1 MSCNWHLLCIRPEG
15 VKGPLT
21 SIFNWKLSATHG
33 INSREGGKILNKGL
47 ALPVELSVFQ
57 ILVRLVP
64 CQSSSEL
71 CCECVQ
77 EHCHVFIMPHQIYSE
92 VNIGAINHV
101 SGCWVGKILVGGHV
115 LVTGVVVLTENFLT
129 EFFLL
134 LLLLFFRGYKIRNPF
149 FFFCCEL

>member
-1 MSCNWHLLCIRPEG
+1 M
-15 VKGPLT
+15 
-21 SIFNWKLSATHG
+21 
-33 INSREGGKILNKGL
+33 
-47 ALPVELSVFQ
+47 PVELSVFQ
-57 ILVRLVP
+57 ILVWVVT

-101 SGCWVGKILVGGHV
+101 SGCWVAKILVGGHV

-129 EFFLL
+129 EFFFYYYCY
-134 LLLLFFRGYKIRNPF
+134 FFEAIKSGTRSSSFVVSCKRHGLEPACGGPKPRARSHEVFLVYGVVFVTKVKN
-149 FFFCCEL
+149 